1 MSPTRRDVLTTMIA
15 MPVVA
20 LLPANVEASRSS
32 VPEPIHLTGM
42 AIMWPVEA
50 SVRSY
55 SILELYVDD
64 GKTIVQVRDAGA
76 PDEFHDAMW
85 RNPQVVAAFR
95 ILGEM
100 MQGNWGD
107 EQ

>member
-1 MSPTRRDVLTTMIA
+1 MSPTRRDVLTALVA

-20 LLPANVEASRSS
+20 LLPANVNASQSP
-32 VPEPIHLTGM
+32 VPDPIHLNGM
-42 AIMWPVEA
+42 AIMWPVD
-50 SVRSY
+50 SPVRSY
-55 SILELYVDD
+55 TLWEIYVDD
-64 GKTIVQVRDAGA
+64 GKTIIRVRDSEA
-76 PDEFHDAMW
+76 PDEFHVAMW

-107 EQ
+107 EA

>member
-1 MSPTRRDVLTTMIA
+1 MSPTRRDALKTMIA

-20 LLPANVEASRSS
+20 LLPANVEASQSPS
-32 VPEPIHLTGM
+32 PEPIHLNGM

-50 SVRSY
+50 PVRSY
-55 SILELYVDD
+55 SIWELYVDD
-64 GKTIVQVRDAGA
+64 RKTIIRVRASEA
-76 PDEFHDAMW
+76 LDEFHVAMW

-95 ILGEM
+95 ILSEM

-107 EQ
+107 EA